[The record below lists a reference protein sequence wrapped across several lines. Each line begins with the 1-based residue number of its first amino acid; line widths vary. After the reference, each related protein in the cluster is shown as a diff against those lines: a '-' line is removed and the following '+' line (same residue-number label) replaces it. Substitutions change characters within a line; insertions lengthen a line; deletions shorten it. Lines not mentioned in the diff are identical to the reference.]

1 MPALSKRRGHGRAIN
16 EINMVPFIDVMLV
29 LLIIFM
35 VTAPLITPSVI
46 NVPSAGQAAQP
57 PEKRVDIQID
67 AQGQISLAGEIK
79 KDNVT
84 EEEALADI
92 KTLLAQDPDTPVMIA
107 ADKELRYQQV
117 ITIMSDLRRAGVRR
131 VGLAVQK

>member
-1 MPALSKRRGHGRAIN
+1 MPAVSKRRGHGRAIN

-29 LLIIFM
+29 LLVIFM
-35 VTAPLITPSVI
+35 ITASLITPSVI

-57 PEKRVDIQID
+57 PEKRVDIQIN
-67 AQGQISLAGEIK
+67 AQGQISLAGQIK
-79 KDNVT
+79 QDNVT
-84 EEEALADI
+84 EQEAMDDI
-92 KTLLAQDPDTPVMIA
+92 KTLLAQDPDMPVMIA